1 MKLEHQP
8 EKPSYKEKT
17 DRIHAWG
24 NLGGLLIKMVWA
36 VVIVIILASLGKL
49 LLVNDPK
56 NQESY
61 NDSPKEKP
69 IIAPVAWHEVDKS
82 IVEALKLSRK
92 TAEELASSKLDV
104 WVNKQMV
111 RVDNDF
117 LEWYFGYWNQQVME
131 ISALWYGAEHW
142 IDGDKPTSS
151 EKVTEKVQ
159 EEFSKRV
166 LRPQIAQLELERM
179 TRDVVN
185 QYAVSLRNNLKKI
198 PQKYNI
204 PQKDWNR
211 HLDDIAILTNDVE
224 GNRKVDVSLKAITTS
239 IAAGTIVLAKAMAP
253 AMKAVGTKV
262 SANLAGKAAAKM
274 AAKTGGKV
282 AAKAGGK
289 IFGPIVGIGII
300 IWDVWDHNSTVNEN
314 KPILRK
320 GIQDYFY
327 EVKDMLLHDTES
339 SVMSV
344 IYIIEGNVLNT
355 I

>member
-1 MKLEHQP
+1 MNIENQQ
-8 EKPSYKEKT
+8 EKPNYKEKT
-17 DRIHAWG
+17 DRIRAWG

-49 LLVNDPK
+49 LLVNDKTPP
-56 NQESY
+56 SY
-61 NDSPKEKP
+61 NDTPKEKP
-69 IIAPVAWHEVDKS
+69 IIAPIAWHEVDKS

-92 TAEELASSKLDV
+92 TAEKLATSKLDS
-104 WVNKQMV
+104 WVNNQMV

-117 LEWYFGYWNQQVME
+117 LEWYFGYWNQQAMG
-131 ISALWYGAEHW
+131 ISALWHAVKHW
-142 IDGDKPTSS
+142 VDGDKPTAS
-151 EKVTEKVQ
+151 EKITETVQ

-179 TRDVVN
+179 IREVVN
-185 QYAVSLRNNLKKI
+185 QYAVSLRNNLSKI
-198 PQKYNI
+198 PEKYDI
-204 PQKDWNR
+204 PKKDWNR
-211 HLDDIAILTNDVE
+211 HLDDIAILTSDVE
-224 GNRKVDVSLKAITTS
+224 GNRKVDISLKALTTS
-239 IAAGTIVLAKAMAP
+239 TAAGTVVLAKAMAP

-282 AAKAGGK
+282 AAKVGGK
-289 IFGPIVGIGII
+289 FLGPIVGIGII
-300 IWDVWDHNSTVNEN
+300 IWDAWDHNSTVNEN

-327 EVKDMLLHDTES
+327 EVKAMLLHDTES

-344 IYIIEGNVLNT
+344 IYKIEGNVLST